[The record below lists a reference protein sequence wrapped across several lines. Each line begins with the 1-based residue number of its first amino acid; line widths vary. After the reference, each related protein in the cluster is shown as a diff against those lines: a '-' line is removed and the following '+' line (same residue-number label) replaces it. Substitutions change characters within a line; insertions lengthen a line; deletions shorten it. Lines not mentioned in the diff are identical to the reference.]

1 MELSIKGART
11 EAGYTQKETAS
22 ALGINKNTYI
32 SYEKY
37 RTIPDIS
44 TAKRMA
50 ELFGRN
56 VDEIKWT
63 V

>member
-11 EAGYTQKETAS
+11 EAGYTQNAVAV

-37 RTIPDIS
+37 RTMPDIGV
-44 TAKRMA
+44 AKRMA
-50 ELFGRN
+50 TLFGRT

-63 V
+63 K

>member
-11 EAGYTQKETAS
+11 EAGFTQKETAS

-37 RTIPDIS
+37 RTVPDVGI
-44 TAKRMA
+44 AKRMA
-50 ELFGRN
+50 ALFGRS